1 MQATTATPGNV
12 ALVLTNE
19 CPDGVLVDE
28 AAVLDDG
35 EWLLDN
41 TMILPADPAPG
52 EQLPFEVIFS
62 PIAPGPQTNV
72 VAFRVGEAAGAH
84 WRIFTVRGQATE

>member
-1 MQATTATPGNV
+1 MPTGV
-12 ALVLTNE
+12 DLILTNN
-19 CPDGVLVDE
+19 CADGIGVEE

-52 EQLPFEVIFS
+52 VELPFAVVF
-62 PIAPGPQTNV
+62 APTSAGEQTNV
-72 VAFRVGEAAGAH
+72 VAFRVVDATVAH
-84 WRIFTVRGQATE
+84 WRVFTIRGRATE